1 MGSNVNRKQDLLTK
15 VLKVVALLSVIIIV
29 LELGYLG
36 VMKIISLSKSS
47 YYEVNQGIDFSGD
60 DLILAGSSDFKYSNS
75 VNYTKGLEKG
85 RLAKYDKNDKLI
97 WERVYDE
104 GNNST
109 FSAVKTLNDGY
120 LVVGSAEF
128 TTYQIDNKIRE
139 GIIVKYD
146 KDGKKL
152 WEQRY
157 QALSN
162 TKFLDILV
170 EADGYVVIGQSIY
183 ENMELGNHET
193 GGGIIVK
200 YDLTGKKL
208 WEGNYGGNK
217 SGIFNDI
224 VKVNNGYVVVGRDS
238 KDTGI
243 VVFFDEAGK
252 KKWSRNYSYTDTE
265 GFQALAVKDNYLY
278 VVGSK
283 KVWTDTGNEEAD
295 SNRVTKNTEALI
307 VKYDMNGKMYFEK
320 TFGGN
325 GYERY
330 QDVLI
335 EGDQLYLVGHTT
347 SLDLDLGKE
356 IVENKMMGLIVKTDL
371 EGNVLNKKLYG
382 GSKDDNLFC
391 LVKKDDK
398 FEAIG
403 MSNSKDSDLARYK
416 RNGRDYYS
424 FNITF
429 DKELNI
435 IK

>member
-320 TFGGN
+320 AFGGN

>member
-320 TFGGN
+320 AFGGN

-435 IK
+435 SK

>member
-15 VLKVVALLSVIIIV
+15 ILKVVALLSVIIIV